1 MFGSVLWGYSH
12 GQGGPA
18 CLIMVRVRVM
28 IRVIIRVIISVR
40 VRVDLHA

>member
-28 IRVIIRVIISVR
+28 IRVIISVR